1 MKLKNSD
8 VLDMLIDLNRN
19 GLPKGDK
26 VGHVSLDEHITFIKG
41 GCTDV
46 TGYPFYG
53 KSLVLK
59 EIIVALTI
67 NKGWRHALY
76 MPDDGTQSEIMSNLV
91 QKVTGKTIL
100 PNFKNSMTEEEI
112 SKIYMTFCDSF
123 VFWGG
128 DSVDPKTFW
137 NFAKEEKCNSAVV
150 DSWNY
155 MAHDGDPTT
164 PNYLRKI
171 LSYRNS
177 FFQDN
182 KMHSFIIIH
191 PKNPDPLQVKGGNVQ
206 EPNVYSIQG
215 GSEWNNNARNILV
228 VHKKDRT
235 NYNMPYDISIAKI
248 KPKHAG
254 KLGFASLML
263 NWKEQR
269 FYEQYGGRDQYAYG
283 GNDIVAEKQIIEP
296 LNHSEETPF

>member
-59 EIIVALTI
+59 EIIVGLTI
-67 NKGWRHALY
+67 NKGWRHALF

-91 QKVTGKTIL
+91 QKVTGKTVL
-100 PNFKNSMTEEEI
+100 PNFQNSMTEDEI
-112 SKIYMTFCDSF
+112 AKIYMTFCDSF

-128 DSVDPKTFW
+128 DSVEPKAFW

-155 MAHDGDPTT
+155 MAHEGDPTT

-182 KMHSFIIIH
+182 GMHSFIIVH
-191 PKNPDPLQVKGGNVQ
+191 PKNPDPLQVKSGNVQ

-215 GSEWNNNARNILV
+215 GSEWNNNCRNMLI

-235 NYNMPYDISIAKI
+235 NYYIPYDISISKI

-254 KLGFASLML
+254 KVGFASLML

-269 FYEQYGGRDQYAYG
+269 FYETYGGREQYAYG
-283 GNDIVAEKQIIEP
+283 GNDVVAEKQIIQP
-296 LNHSEETPF
+296 LNHSEDSPF

>member
-1 MKLKNSD
+1 MKLKNSE

-19 GLPKGDK
+19 GLPTGDS
-26 VGHVSLDEHITFIKG
+26 VGHVSLDHHITFIKG

-59 EIIVALTI
+59 EIIVGLTI

-76 MPDDGTQSEIMSNLV
+76 MPDDGTQSEIMSNLI
-91 QKVTGKTIL
+91 QKVTGKTVL
-100 PNFKNSMTEEEI
+100 PNYKNSMTEDEI
-112 SKIYMTFCDSF
+112 ARTYMSFCDSF
-123 VFWGG
+123 VFYGKNN
-128 DSVDPKTFW
+128 VDPKTFW
-137 NFAKEEKCNSAVV
+137 NFAKEEKCNSAVI

-164 PNYLRKI
+164 PNYLRQI

-191 PKNPDPLQVKGGNVQ
+191 PKNPDPLQVKNGNVQ
-206 EPNVYSIQG
+206 KPSVYSIQG
-215 GSEWNNNARNILV
+215 GSEWNNNGRNIIV
-228 VHKKDRT
+228 VHKNDRT
-235 NYNMPYDISIAKI
+235 DYSMPYDISIEKV

-269 FYEQYGGRDQYAYG
+269 FYENYGGRDQYAYG
-283 GNDIVAEKQIIEP
+283 GNDVVVEKQEIKP
-296 LNHSEETPF
+296 YNPNEEAPF